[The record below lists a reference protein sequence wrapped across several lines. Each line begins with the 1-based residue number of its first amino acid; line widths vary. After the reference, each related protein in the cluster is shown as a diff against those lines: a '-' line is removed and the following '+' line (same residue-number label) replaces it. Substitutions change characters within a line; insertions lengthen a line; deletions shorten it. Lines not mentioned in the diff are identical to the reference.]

1 MLKIIEDLCSA
12 IAGNAK
18 TRINDP
24 FIGTFICSWIAC
36 NWNNLALLFW
46 GEGKPWERISAFYI
60 YLSYTPFWEFNRLFF
75 VPLVIALF
83 YLFAFPW
90 ISLLIKFFQH
100 WANEKLHQQ
109 AVGSEKLKIEQQEE
123 LKKASLRLD
132 QNKPFLEQ
140 LVQQDVDEREKL
152 IQQKIDKE
160 NTVLEQ
166 KKLRTELFE
175 AKAKEARDKAKQQE
189 NEAKAAQLEL
199 EKKQK
204 QAELDKIRFEKDSA
218 IARATL
224 ASHRFPSAYSLMS
237 QIEASLKED
246 GIVVSLNTSGKIV
259 AALFGYDNFESL
271 LDDKKFN
278 NETLDQ
284 VRYVYYD
291 DELAKRLEQIVLDED
306 SENEEFNADLL
317 FGKLD
322 ELVISDKFELVSGET
337 LAEYSKEIIEND
349 PYEIFN
355 GDGTSGA
362 IAESDTIFEDVED
375 LIIEQFELDKAFYT
389 VLSASASGEHRSG
402 EGIPGRTMTL
412 SIKMKC
418 SLLVG
423 KFGLG
428 EIEIDDITGKLD
440 DYD

>member
-46 GEGKPWERISAFYI
+46 GEGNAAERISEFYN
-60 YLSYTPFWEFNRLFF
+60 YLSQTPFWEFNRLFF

-109 AVGSEKLKIEQQEE
+109 AVGSELTQITQKENLNKAKLRADPSKQFLSQIVQQE
-123 LKKASLRLD
+123 
-132 QNKPFLEQ
+132 
-140 LVQQDVDEREKL
+140 
-152 IQQKIDKE
+152 IDKKE
-160 NTVLEQ
+160 EILEHIRQ
-166 KKLRTELFE
+166 RSERMR
-175 AKAKEARDKAKQQE
+175 AKEQEAKEALKEQ
-189 NEAKAAQLEL
+189 EAKRKEAEAKEKSSQLDL
-199 EKKQK
+199 DKKEK

-218 IARATL
+218 KARATF

-237 QIEASLKED
+237 QIEASLKKD

-278 NETLDQ
+278 NKTLDQ
-284 VRYVYYD
+284 VKYVYYD
-291 DELAKRLEQIVLDED
+291 DELAKRLEQIVSDED
-306 SENEEFNADLL
+306 SENEDFSADMIFGHFEML
-317 FGKLD
+317 FEGAP
-322 ELVISDKFELVSGET
+322 FELVTKQKTVDYCIGF
-337 LAEYSKEIIEND
+337 IENNQYD
-349 PYEIFN
+349 IINDE
-355 GDGTSGA
+355 GVSGA
-362 IAESDTIFEDVED
+362 IAISDSTFDELNDMQIKSVSVED
-375 LIIEQFELDKAFYT
+375 DIFVHLWAN
-389 VLSASASGEHRSG
+389 SHGEHRNDPDL
-402 EGIPGRTMTL
+402 PGRSITILVTL
-412 SIKMKC
+412 RLP
-418 SLLVG
+418 LLVG
-423 KFGLG
+423 KYGFGDI
-428 EIEIDDITGKLD
+428 EIERVSGSLD
-440 DYD
+440 EFD